1 MPRKGR
7 SSWLNTLDST
17 RYLISMENYRF
28 LCYRIDYHGP
38 FNEMSSS
45 CVPEQAIWQGADPI
59 LPFSI
64 LRFPGVWANLI
75 LPVLLSGVMVHLPH
89 TFFNGSY
96 VFFTLCFVSSLCL
109 WAINLLRYINGKD
122 SFPFYRLLQLNKCSL
137 AMQILFSV
145 LRSRLSILGI
155 NY

>member
-96 VFFTLCFVSSLCL
+96 VFFTLCFMCMGVLPMCVSVQHVIGALERQKRTQGHL
-109 WAINLLRYINGKD
+109 ALE
-122 SFPFYRLLQLNKCSL
+122 LQIRVSCHVGVEN
-137 AMQILFSV
+137 
-145 LRSRLSILGI
+145 
-155 NY
+155 